1 MMDLGIH
8 NFIFEI
14 VETTKDLTRLSEMEK
29 YWQEFY
35 QAKEFGYSIK

>member
-1 MMDLGIH
+1 MELGIH

-14 VETTKDLTRLSEMEK
+14 VEITEDTSKLNEMEK
-29 YWQEFY
+29 YWQDFY